1 MSGRVSK
8 ARRSQ
13 ALAQAEAL
21 AVERADTFSL
31 QRRTRKGELLT
42 GFKLHEATTERR
54 KQNLLDKGAR
64 PVLKT
69 SEWDAIYEE
78 VGLRT

>member
-1 MSGRVSK
+1 MTRPGKTR
-8 ARRSQ
+8 AH
-13 ALAQAEAL
+13 AQAEAL
-21 AVERADTFSL
+21 AVDRATQFRML
-31 QRRTRKGELLT
+31 RRTRSGDLLT
-42 GFKLHEATTERR
+42 GFTLHNAPTERR
-54 KQNLLDKGAR
+54 KRNLLDKGAK